1 MPPKR
6 NKRQQERAK
15 RSADK
20 VEKKKLVR
28 TFEEMEL
35 SGSSTA
41 ASQPTPSAS
50 EPQSSV
56 SSDQAPTD
64 TLISKYPL
72 YEKWETMEEEERG
85 RVRDAHRSQ
94 TGPFAFQPAYL
105 PVQVHVAAPQ
115 QGRFT
120 REIETDIIQCNTLE
134 AVKDLV
140 KSSLSHELLRTNIDP
155 TRTKF
160 AGLVSAALNGH
171 PLFTQ
176 PDISIL
182 TIALCARTDCVF
194 LQMIYG
200 PATQFSVKSI
210 SSRTRGL
217 FLDPDT
223 YKKWWL
229 DVVKSQSP
237 HGEVVKTAV
246 VLCDQEEAAAKQV
259 ELPDFWTNPT
269 AGLLANYMEKMEP
282 PIWERGQLEQAN
294 IIYVKMQERLQQ
306 QRCEAEETRSQLTQ
320 KMDNLVNAV
329 QDGDMVKARRLAA
342 QWKKATRGKGKE
354 VDVDK
359 DEEVSADEDD
369 EDDEPKEAD
378 DPNDEDYDE

>member
-6 NKRQQERAK
+6 NKRQQQLAK
-15 RSADK
+15 RSGDRA
-20 VEKKKLVR
+20 EKKNLVR
-28 TFEEMEL
+28 KFDDMEL
-35 SGSSTA
+35 AGSSTA
-41 ASQPTPSAS
+41 ASQPTTSAS
-50 EPQSSV
+50 EPHPSV
-56 SSDQAPTD
+56 SSEQAPTD
-64 TLISKYPL
+64 TLISKHPL

-105 PVQVHVAAPQ
+105 PVQIHVAAPQ

-120 REIETDIIQCNTLE
+120 REIETDIIQCNTLK
-134 AVKDLV
+134 AVQDVV
-140 KSSLSHELLRTNIDP
+140 KSSLSHELVRTNIDP

-160 AGLVSAALNGH
+160 AGLVSAVLNDH

-176 PDISIL
+176 PDMSIL
-182 TIALCARTDCVF
+182 TIAWCAKTYCVF

-200 PATQFSVKSI
+200 PATQFSVKSV

-217 FLDPDT
+217 FVDPDA

-229 DVVKSQSP
+229 DIVKSQSP
-237 HGEVVKTAV
+237 HGEVVKMAV
-246 VLCDQEEAAAKQV
+246 ILWDQEEAAAKQV

-269 AGLLANYMEKMEP
+269 ARLLANYLEKIEP
-282 PIWERGQLEQAN
+282 PIWERGELEQAN
-294 IIYVKMQERLQQ
+294 TTYVKMQERLQQ
-306 QRCEAEETRSQLTQ
+306 QRWEAEEARSQLTQ

-329 QDGDMVKARRLAA
+329 QDGDTVKARRLAA
-342 QWKKATRGKGKE
+342 QWKKATKAKGKE
-354 VDVDK
+354 AGVDN
-359 DEEVSADEDD
+359 DEEVGADEDD
-369 EDDEPKEAD
+369 EDDELKEAD

>member
-160 AGLVSAALNGH
+160 AGL
-171 PLFTQ
+171 
-176 PDISIL
+176 
-182 TIALCARTDCVF
+182 
-194 LQMIYG
+194 MIYG